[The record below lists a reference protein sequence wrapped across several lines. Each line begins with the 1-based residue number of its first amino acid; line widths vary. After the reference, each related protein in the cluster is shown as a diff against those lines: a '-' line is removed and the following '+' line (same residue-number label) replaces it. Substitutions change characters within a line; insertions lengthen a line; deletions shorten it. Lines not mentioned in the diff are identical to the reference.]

1 MADILAGTTLED
13 LEYSEEEEE
22 NSEEEISE
30 VLSFI
35 SHDVSNL
42 LIYSLQR
49 GMQYTEGSVQY

>member
-13 LEYSEEEEE
+13 LEYSEEDEE
-22 NSEEEISE
+22 NSEEESSE